1 MTIENLSAERNLASS
16 QSMSPLYAF
25 GLAKATRK
33 MFTVKGRLQEAIA
46 HDEFELVYQ
55 PQTELIGQKVV
66 CVEALLRWRSEDFGV
81 MFPEQFIPLM
91 EQHDLMTEL
100 GNMVIEKACKQLNEW
115 GRKFAP
121 QVRVAV
127 NISSLQLHNFEI
139 VEFVEACIEK
149 YEVDRSTLEFEL
161 TESSLVK
168 DLGLASKV
176 LNRFKA
182 LGIRIAIDDFGTGYS
197 SLSYLAN
204 LPFDMVKIDRSFIA
218 RLGDCEVSTAIIE
231 SVIELSKKLN
241 MQVIAEGVETEAQRE
256 LLKLYNCD
264 LIQGDLIS
272 EPVSADRLHH
282 LSGFLLS

>member
-1 MTIENLSAERNLASS
+1 MTIESLSPEHNWASP
-16 QSMSPLYAF
+16 QSMGPLSTF
-25 GLAKATRK
+25 GLAKATRN

-46 HDEFELVYQ
+46 RDEFELVYQ
-55 PQTELIGQKVV
+55 PQTELIGEKVV
-66 CVEALLRWRSEDFGV
+66 CVEALLRWHSQDYGAI
-81 MFPEQFIPLM
+81 FPDQFIPLM
-91 EQHDLMTEL
+91 ERHGLMAEL
-100 GNMVIEKACKQLNEW
+100 GNMVIEKACQQLNDW
-115 GRKFAP
+115 GRDYSS

-139 VEFVEACIEK
+139 VDFVETCIEK
-149 YEVDRSTLEFEL
+149 YDLDRSSLEFEL
-161 TESSLVK
+161 TESALVK

-176 LNRFKA
+176 LNRFKD
-182 LGIRIAIDDFGTGYS
+182 LGIRTAIDDFGTGYS

-218 RLGDCEVSTAIIE
+218 RLGDCEISTAIIE

-264 LIQGDLIS
+264 LIQGDLVS
-272 EPVSADRLHH
+272 EPVSADRLHQ
-282 LSGFLLS
+282 LSGFQLS

>member
-1 MTIENLSAERNLASS
+1 
-16 QSMSPLYAF
+16 
-25 GLAKATRK
+25 

-46 HDEFELVYQ
+46 RDEFELVYQ
-55 PQTELIGQKVV
+55 PQIELTGQKVV
-66 CVEALLRWRSEDFGV
+66 CVEALLRWHSQDYGAV
-81 MFPEQFIPLM
+81 YPDQFIPLM
-91 EQHDLMTEL
+91 ERHGLMAEL
-100 GNMVIEKACKQLNEW
+100 GNMVIEKACKQLNDW
-115 GRKFAP
+115 GREYSS

-139 VEFVEACIEK
+139 VDFVETCTDK
-149 YEVDRSTLEFEL
+149 YDVDRSSLEFEL

-218 RLGDCEVSTAIIE
+218 RLGDCEISTAIIE

-264 LIQGDLIS
+264 LIQGDLVS
-272 EPVSADRLHH
+272 EPVPADRLHQ
-282 LSGFLLS
+282 LSGFLVS